1 MRISDW
7 SSDVCSSDLA
17 RAPQHP
23 TLLVTH
29 EGNQAARLQAY
40 REAGVEVAQVA
51 TDADG
56 HVSLDATL
64 SLLGARGITRLLV
77 EGGGHLA
84 ASLLR
89 GGLVDRLAWFQSPL
103 VIGGDGV
110 PAVSG
115 FGVDRLEQAPRF
127 AEILMAQLG
136 RDQIGRA

>member
-1 MRISDW
+1 MIRRPPRSTRTDTLFPYTTLFR
-7 SSDVCSSDLA
+7 SVVDGRLRLPLTHDLVA

-56 HVSLDATL
+56 HVSLDAPL

-77 EGGGHLA
+77 EGG
-84 ASLLR
+84 R
-89 GGLVDRLAWFQSPL
+89 QDRKS
-103 VIGGDGV
+103 VV
-110 PAVSG
+110 
-115 FGVDRLEQAPRF
+115 
-127 AEILMAQLG
+127 
-136 RDQIGRA
+136 

>member
-84 ASLLR
+84 AS
-89 GGLVDRLAWFQSPL
+89 
-103 VIGGDGV
+103 
-110 PAVSG
+110 
-115 FGVDRLEQAPRF
+115 
-127 AEILMAQLG
+127 
-136 RDQIGRA
+136 QIGRASCRERVGQYV

>member
-1 MRISDW
+1 MLRARCDSILVGSVTAVADNPRL
-7 SSDVCSSDLA
+7 DVRLAGLAERRPLRVVVDGRLRLPLTHDLVA

-84 ASLLR
+84 AS
-89 GGLVDRLAWFQSPL
+89 
-103 VIGGDGV
+103 
-110 PAVSG
+110 
-115 FGVDRLEQAPRF
+115 
-127 AEILMAQLG
+127 
-136 RDQIGRA
+136 QIGRASCRERVGQYV

>member
-64 SLLGARGITRLLV
+64 SLLGASGITRPLA
-77 EGGGHLA
+77 EGGGHLS

-89 GGLVDRLAWFQSPL
+89 GVMVDRLAWSQSPM
-103 VIGGDGV
+103 VYGAIGIMSRWERV
-110 PAVSG
+110 RQSG
-115 FGVDRLEQAPRF
+115 EDSIVD
-127 AEILMAQLG
+127 
-136 RDQIGRA
+136 